1 MGAPKQREAYFPQP
15 IAQQLAH
22 DGALEVD
29 ADALVAHERVQQ
41 LRGQSPD
48 RDRPPSA
55 AAATSA
61 STSASAAGTRTGATG
76 GAVQLPVLGD
86 HRDGRGDGREMSDE
100 CHKGARV
107 ELGPE
112 PPYES
117 FAIKGEQLAAQA
129 LSERRRARAEEHSV
143 RVVQLWKDDGGAV
156 HVATRVG
163 QHASAEVAARAALGA
178 ARCPRR
184 ATG

>member
-1 MGAPKQREAYFPQP
+1 M
-15 IAQQLAH
+15 QL
-22 DGALEVD
+22 L
-29 ADALVAHERVQQ
+29 
-41 LRGQSPD
+41 
-48 RDRPPSA
+48 
-55 AAATSA
+55 
-61 STSASAAGTRTGATG
+61 
-76 GAVQLPVLGD
+76 VLGD
-86 HRDGRGDGREMSDE
+86 QRDGRGDGRET

-178 ARCPRR
+178 ARCPRC